1 MTKSSYCTYFIVPS
15 VEVAHLSLPIFFL
28 AFMACDDR
36 ETVECAWGQGST
48 WLGFESYQSDQRDCR
63 RKSRSVCLCRKR
75 RLTALGMPGR

>member
-48 WLGFESYQSDQRDCR
+48 LLGFEGYQSDQRDCR
-63 RKSRSVCLCRKR
+63 RSRSVCLCRKR